1 MVAVGE
7 TQQKEKRI
15 MKPGDKVRKKA
26 NPSRVGVLT
35 GETSGSSARL
45 RYLVVFSDGEEF
57 VLGESLEVVSGKSTQ
72 DPFDCIKQGRFGR
85 VPDLRGAI
93 TFYRLSGKLANLI
106 YSLNTTNTQ
115 FLPYQFKPVMQFL
128 DSPSNGL
135 LIADEVGLGKTIEAG
150 LIWTEL
156 RARQDA
162 RRMLVVCPA
171 MLRDKWKME
180 LANRFGVSAHIVD
193 ASDLLGHLQEVKKNP
208 QASFA
213 LIVSMQGVRPS
224 SKWDDDDQPSMSS
237 SAQLARFLKET
248 ELDDPLLDL
257 VVIDEAHYLRNQT
270 TKTHLFGTLLRPV
283 TLSMVMLSATPIQLK
298 STDLFN
304 LLHLL
309 DEDAF
314 PFEGSFDMV
323 LRMNEPVVRL
333 RDRILAGQV
342 DREEFVQTI
351 QEISQLSYYR
361 RSQQIKYFLES
372 PPANDRLAS
381 PKGRSELGDM
391 LDRLNPLSKVV
402 SRTLKRDVT
411 EGRVQ
416 REALVIR
423 AEMSEVESAFYNAV
437 TDKVREYCSLM
448 DVSEG
453 FMLTIPQRQISSSM
467 AAACKGWLGRM
478 AEAVPDSEQLYELD
492 VVEDAEPVK
501 TKKTKEQPK
510 KNMGDLL
517 SELVSISREVGNV
530 VELRKHDSKYR
541 ELVMS
546 LKRYWKA
553 NPTKKVVLFA
563 FYKNTLHYLAERLH
577 EDGVDSVVLHGGMD
591 KQQALKTFE
600 DPTGPN
606 ILLSSEVAS
615 EGVDLQFSSL
625 LINYD
630 LPWNPSKIE
639 QRIGRIDRI
648 GQEAPKILI
657 WNFIY
662 AETVDDRVY
671 SRLLQRLNIFERALG
686 SMEMILG
693 DEIRSLSY
701 ELLSHHLT
709 AEQEQERIDKA
720 RVAIENVNRMH
731 EKLEAEASNLI
742 AHGDF
747 IQNKVKA
754 AKELGRYI
762 RGNDLLAY
770 VQDFI
775 GAGYPGSRLLSD
787 PKEPEH
793 FRFDLSADARLDFT
807 AFVQKHY
814 LQGKTGLLSASP
826 PKLLF
831 ENRLGKSV
839 LGIERVTQDH
849 PLIRFISSQM
859 LERGSNSTYF
869 PVSACKVSMLDPRFQ
884 PGVYVYALARWTL
897 SGSRDVERLEYVA
910 KRLTDGVLLDGDLA
924 EWLVNKA
931 AHDGADWL
939 GAAGEIDLAQAAA
952 TQDECRAELEENFIG
967 YRDAYGREDVDR
979 IQQMIRFLEVH
990 LERKR
995 RNLQERILT
1004 LTDSADTRKKRILP
1018 ALKGQ
1023 LQREQVRVE
1032 QKIAEIRL
1040 REKLEAR
1047 DALVSAGLILVE

>member
-1 MVAVGE
+1 
-7 TQQKEKRI
+7 

-35 GETSGSSARL
+35 SETSGSSARL
-45 RYLVVFSDGEEF
+45 RYLVVFPDGEEF
-57 VLGESLEVVSGKSTQ
+57 VLAESLEVVAGKSTL
-72 DPFDCIKQGRFGR
+72 DPFDCITNGRFGR

-171 MLRDKWKME
+171 MLREKWKME
-180 LANRFGVSAHIVD
+180 LANRFGVSAQIVD
-193 ASDLLGHLQEVKKNP
+193 AGDLLGQLQEVKKNP
-208 QASFA
+208 QTSFA

-224 SKWDDDDQPSMSS
+224 SNWDDDEQPSMSS

-257 VVIDEAHYLRNQT
+257 VIIDEAHYLRNQT

-342 DREEFVQTI
+342 DREEFIQTI
-351 QEISQLSYYR
+351 QEISELPYYR
-361 RSQQIKYFLES
+361 RSEQVKFFLKS
-372 PPANDRLAS
+372 PPADTTLES

-423 AEMSEVESAFYNAV
+423 AEMSEVEAAFYNAV
-437 TDKVREYCSLM
+437 TDKVREYCGFM

-467 AAACKGWLGRM
+467 AAACKGWLGRVAD
-478 AEAVPDSEQLYELD
+478 AELDDEQLYELD
-492 VVEDAEPVK
+492 VVKDAEPVRL
-501 TKKTKEQPK
+501 KKVKEQPK

-530 VELRKHDSKYR
+530 AELRKHDSKYR
-541 ELVMS
+541 ELVTS

-553 NPTKKVVLFA
+553 NPSKKVVLFA
-563 FYKNTLHYLAERLH
+563 FYKNTLHYLAERLQ
-577 EDGVDSVVLHGGMD
+577 EDGVESVVLHGGMD
-591 KQQALKTFE
+591 KQQALKMFE
-600 DPTGPN
+600 DPTGPS

-701 ELLSHHLT
+701 ELLSHNLT
-709 AEQEQERIDKA
+709 PEQEQDRIDKA

-731 EKLEAEASNLI
+731 EKLEAEASSLI

-775 GAGYPGSRLLSD
+775 DKGYPGSRLLSD

-807 AFVQKHY
+807 AFLQKNY

-831 ENRLGKSV
+831 ENRLGKSA

-849 PLIRFISSQM
+849 PLIRFISAQM

-869 PVSACKVSMLDPRFQ
+869 PVSACKVSMSDPRIQ
-884 PGVYVYALARWTL
+884 PGVYVYSLARWTL

-910 KRLTDGVLLDGDLA
+910 KRLSDGVLLDGDLA

-931 AHDGADWL
+931 AHDGVDWL
-939 GAAGEIDLAQAAA
+939 AAAGEIDLSHAAA
-952 TQDECRAELEENFIG
+952 TQDECRAELEESFIG

-995 RNLQERILT
+995 RNLQERIQNLT
-1004 LTDSADTRKKRILP
+1004 HSGDTKKKRILP

-1047 DALVSAGLILVE
+1047 DALVSSGLILVE

>member
-1 MVAVGE
+1 MLISEGA
-7 TQQKEKRI
+7 K

-26 NPSRVGVLT
+26 NPSRMGVLT
-35 GETSGSSARL
+35 DETSGSAARL
-45 RYLVVFSDGEEF
+45 RHLVVFPDGEEF
-57 VLGESLEVVSGKSTQ
+57 VLAESLEVVAGKSSQ
-72 DPFDCIKQGRFGR
+72 DPFDLIAQGRFGR

-162 RRMLVVCPA
+162 RRLLIVCPA
-171 MLRDKWKME
+171 MLREKWKME
-180 LANRFGVSAHIVD
+180 LSNRFGVTAQIVD
-193 ASDLLGHLQEVKKNP
+193 AADLLERLEEVRQNP

-213 LIVSMQGVRPS
+213 LIVSMQGVRPPS
-224 SKWDDDDQPSMSS
+224 RWEDDEEPSMSS

-248 ELDDPLLDL
+248 ELDDPLLDM

-270 TKTHLFGTLLRPV
+270 TKTHLFGALIRPV
-283 TLSMVMLSATPIQLK
+283 TLNMVMLSATPIQLK

-314 PFEGSFDMV
+314 PYEGSFDMV

-342 DREEFVQTI
+342 EQDEFVQTI
-351 QEISQLSYYR
+351 QAISQLSYYR
-361 RSQQIKYFLES
+361 ESQQVQHFLKE
-372 PPANDRLAS
+372 PPTAGSLSSARVRA
-381 PKGRSELGDM
+381 ELGDL

-402 SRTLKRDVT
+402 SRTLKREVM

-416 REALVIR
+416 REAVVIR
-423 AEMSEVESAFYNAV
+423 AKMSEVESAFYTAV
-437 TDKVREYCSLM
+437 TEKIREYCALM

-467 AAACKGWLGRM
+467 AAACQGWLAR
-478 AEAVPDSEQLYELD
+478 AADLEEDDEQLYELD
-492 VVEDAEPVK
+492 AVPDTEAVPKVSKSKPGK
-501 TKKTKEQPK
+501 T
-510 KNMGDLL
+510 MGDLL
-517 SELVSISREVGNV
+517 SELVSIAREVGNV
-530 VELRKHDSKYR
+530 SALKQHDSKYN
-541 ELVMS
+541 ELV
-546 LKRYWKA
+546 LNLRRYWKSNA
-553 NPTKKVVLFA
+553 GKKIVLFA
-563 FYKNTLHYLAERLH
+563 FYKNTLHYLSERLMT
-577 EDGVDSVVLHGGMD
+577 DGIASVVVHGGLD
-591 KQQALKTFE
+591 KQQALKEFE
-600 DPTGPN
+600 DPKGPN

-630 LPWNPSKIE
+630 LPWNPAKIE

-648 GQEAPKILI
+648 GQEASKILI
-657 WNFIY
+657 WNLLY
-662 AETVDDRVY
+662 EETVDDRVY

-686 SMEMILG
+686 SMEVVLG
-693 DEIRSLSY
+693 DEIRTLSY

-709 AEQEQERIDKA
+709 AEQEQEKIDKTC
-720 RVAIENVNRMH
+720 VAIENVNRMQD
-731 EKLEAEASNLI
+731 KLEAEASSLI

-762 RGNDLLAY
+762 RGQDLLAY
-770 VQDFI
+770 AQDFFT
-775 GAGYPGSRLLSD
+775 AAYPGTRLLSD
-787 PKEPEH
+787 PKQPEK
-793 FRFDLSADARLDFT
+793 FRFDFSADARMDFT
-807 AFVQKHY
+807 AFVQQNF
-814 LQGKTGLLSASP
+814 LQGKTALLSALP
-826 PKLLF
+826 PKLEF
-831 ENRLGKSV
+831 ENRLGKTEI
-839 LGIERVTQDH
+839 GIERVTQDH
-849 PLIRFISSQM
+849 PLIRFISAQM
-859 LERGSNSTYF
+859 LASGSASTYF
-869 PVSACKVSMLDPRFQ
+869 PVTACKVHLADPRIQ

-910 KRLTDGVLLDGDLA
+910 KRMEEGKLLEGDLA
-924 EWLVNKA
+924 EWLVNTA
-931 AHDGADWL
+931 ALQGSDWL
-939 GAAGEIDLAQAAA
+939 GAASDVDLQAAA
-952 TQDECRAELEENFIG
+952 QSQDQCRADLEESFLA
-967 YRDAYGREDVDR
+967 YRDAYAREDADR
-979 IQQMIRFLEVH
+979 IHQMIRFLEIH
-990 LERKR
+990 LDRKR
-995 RNLQERILT
+995 RNLQERIDQLT
-1004 LTDSADTRKKRILP
+1004 YSSDVRRKRILP

-1023 LQREQVRVE
+1023 MQREQVRVE

-1040 REKLEAR
+1040 RETLDAR
-1047 DALVSAGLILVE
+1047 DTLVSSGLILVE

>member
-1 MVAVGE
+1 MAALGK
-7 TQQKEKRI
+7 TQQKEKLI

-57 VLGESLEVVSGKSTQ
+57 VLGDSLEVVSGKGTQ
-72 DPFDCIKQGRFGR
+72 DPFDCITQGRFGR

-171 MLRDKWKME
+171 MLREKWKME
-180 LANRFGVSAHIVD
+180 LANRFGVSAQIVD
-193 ASDLLGHLQEVKKNP
+193 ASDLLAHLQEVKQNP
-208 QASFA
+208 QISFA

-257 VVIDEAHYLRNQT
+257 VIIDEAHYLRNQT
-270 TKTHLFGTLLRPV
+270 TKTHVFGTLLRPV

-333 RDRILAGQV
+333 RDRILSGQV

-351 QEISQLSYYR
+351 QELSQSPYYR
-361 RSQQIKYFLES
+361 RSQQIKYLLES
-372 PPANDRLAS
+372 PPAEETLAS
-381 PKGRSELGDM
+381 PKGRSELGDV

-423 AEMSEVESAFYNAV
+423 AEMSEVESAFYTAV
-437 TDKVREYCSLM
+437 TDKVREYCGFM

-467 AAACKGWLGRM
+467 AAACKGWLGRV
-478 AEAVPDSEQLYELD
+478 AETEPDDEQLYELD

-501 TKKTKEQPK
+501 PKKTKEKPQK
-510 KNMGDLL
+510 SMGDLL

-530 VELRKHDSKYR
+530 AELRKHDSKYR
-541 ELVMS
+541 ELVTS

-577 EDGVDSVVLHGGMD
+577 EDGIDSVVLHGGMD

-600 DPTGPN
+600 DPAGPS

-709 AEQEQERIDKA
+709 PDQEQERIDKA

-731 EKLEAEASNLI
+731 EKLEAEASSLI

-770 VQDFI
+770 VQDFMST
-775 GAGYPGSRLLSD
+775 GYPGSRLLSD
-787 PKEPEH
+787 PKEPEY

-814 LQGKTGLLSASP
+814 LQGKTGLLSVSP

-831 ENRLGKSV
+831 ENRLGKSP

-849 PLIRFISSQM
+849 PLIRFVSSQM

-869 PVSACKVSMLDPRFQ
+869 PVSACKVVMADPRFQ

-910 KRLTDGVLLDGDLA
+910 KRLADGVLVDGDLA

-939 GAAGEIDLAQAAA
+939 GAAGEVDLEHAAA
-952 TQDECRAELEENFIG
+952 TQDECRAELEESFIG

-995 RNLQERILT
+995 RNLQERIQNLT
-1004 LTDSADTRKKRILP
+1004 HSGDPKKKRILP

-1047 DALVSAGLILVE
+1047 DALVSSGLILVE

>member
-1 MVAVGE
+1 
-7 TQQKEKRI
+7 

-35 GETSGSSARL
+35 SETSGSAARL
-45 RYLVVFSDGEEF
+45 RFLVVFPDGEEF
-57 VLGESLEVVSGKSTQ
+57 VLAESLEVVVGKSTL
-72 DPFDCIKQGRFGR
+72 DPFDCITNGRFGR

-171 MLRDKWKME
+171 MLREKWKME
-180 LANRFGVSAHIVD
+180 LANRFGVSAQIMD
-193 ASDLLGHLQEVKKNP
+193 AGDLLGQLQEVKKNP
-208 QASFA
+208 QTSFA
-213 LIVSMQGVRPS
+213 LIVSIQGVRPS
-224 SKWDDDDQPSMSS
+224 SNWDDDEQPSMSS

-257 VVIDEAHYLRNQT
+257 VIIDEAHYLRNQT

-342 DREEFVQTI
+342 DREEFIQTI
-351 QEISQLSYYR
+351 QEISQLPYYR
-361 RSQQIKYFLES
+361 RSEQVKFFLKS
-372 PPANDRLAS
+372 PPADTTLDS

-437 TDKVREYCSLM
+437 TDKVREYCGFM

-467 AAACKGWLGRM
+467 AAACKGWLGRV
-478 AEAVPDSEQLYELD
+478 AEAELDDEQLYELD
-492 VVEDAEPVK
+492 VVKDAEPVK
-501 TKKTKEQPK
+501 PKKGKEQPK

-530 VELRKHDSKYR
+530 AELRKHDSKYY
-541 ELVMS
+541 ELVTS

-553 NPTKKVVLFA
+553 NPSKKVVLFA
-563 FYKNTLHYLAERLH
+563 FYKNTLHYLAERLQ

-600 DPTGPN
+600 DPNGPS

-701 ELLSHHLT
+701 ELLSHNLT
-709 AEQEQERIDKA
+709 PEQEQDRIDKA

-731 EKLEAEASNLI
+731 EKLEAEASSLI

-775 GAGYPGSRLLSD
+775 GKGYPGSRLLSD

-807 AFVQKHY
+807 AFLQKNY

-831 ENRLGKSV
+831 ENRLGKSA

-849 PLIRFISSQM
+849 PLIRFISAQM

-869 PVSACKVSMLDPRFQ
+869 PVSACKVSMSDPRFQ
-884 PGVYVYALARWTL
+884 PGVYVYSLARWTL

-910 KRLTDGVLLDGDLA
+910 KRLSDGVLLDGDLA

-931 AHDGADWL
+931 AHEGVDWL
-939 GAAGEIDLAQAAA
+939 AAAGEIDLSHAAA
-952 TQDECRAELEENFIG
+952 TQDQCRAELEESFIG

-995 RNLQERILT
+995 RNLQERIQNLT
-1004 LTDSADTRKKRILP
+1004 HSGDTKKKRILP

-1047 DALVSAGLILVE
+1047 DALVSSGLILVE